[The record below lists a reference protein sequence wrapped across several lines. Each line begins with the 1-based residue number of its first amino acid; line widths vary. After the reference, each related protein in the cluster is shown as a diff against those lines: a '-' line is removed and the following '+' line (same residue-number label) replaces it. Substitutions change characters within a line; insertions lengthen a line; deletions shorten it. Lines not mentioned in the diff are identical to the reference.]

1 MLFEMRWIRVVLI
14 YRKLLVCGVVRDQ
27 KKFFQ
32 IAMWFIVK
40 IVACI
45 FGLKYSRD
53 MLFEMFAR

>member
-1 MLFEMRWIRVVLI
+1 MRWFRVVLI

-32 IAMWFIVK
+32 IAMWFIGK